1 MTQRLEQQADWPVLE
16 RAIRY
21 VHREIAAAVLPR
33 EGASTM
39 AWPDVDGGES
49 DDVIRET
56 LIDVM
61 TTWVG
66 FRCDDVWLWCGG

>member
-1 MTQRLEQQADWPVLE
+1 
-16 RAIRY
+16 
-21 VHREIAAAVLPR
+21 
-33 EGASTM
+33 M